1 MAHPREAAI
10 VKGAKFKRTHYP
22 LPALKF
28 TLREAA
34 VRRGYRGGEFCKREG
49 RELVKLLCDGS
60 DKRDKRAEDDNGL
73 KTDRADDPF
82 Q

>member
-1 MAHPREAAI
+1 MPPAIAPEAMAKTVSFSMRA
-10 VKGAKFKRTHYP
+10 
-22 LPALKF
+22 LPALEF